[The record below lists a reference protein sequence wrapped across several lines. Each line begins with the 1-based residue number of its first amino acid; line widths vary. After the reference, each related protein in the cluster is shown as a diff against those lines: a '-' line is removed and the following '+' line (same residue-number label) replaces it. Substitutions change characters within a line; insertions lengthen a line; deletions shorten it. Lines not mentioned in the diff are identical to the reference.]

1 MSKILVFFITF
12 FLSFNVF
19 ALKNFENNNYYY
31 TLKKTLFVE
40 SDIITFFSFYC
51 SHCYKFERFYYQNIK
66 QKIPKKIKFKEY
78 HISFLGGSM
87 GHVLT
92 QAWSIA
98 MVLGVENKIKLPLF
112 NAIHHKKIK
121 NENDVKKIFNH
132 FANISNK
139 EYEYFLNSI
148 PVKFFIVQQE
158 RTSVVSELIN
168 VPATLVKGK
177 YLINLG
183 SINHT
188 SLKDFTKEYSDL
200 IKYLLQKK

>member
-1 MSKILVFFITF
+1 MSKLLVFCITF

-19 ALKNFENNNYYY
+19 ALKNFENSNYYF
-31 TLKKTLFVE
+31 TLKKNLFVE

-66 QKIPKKIKFKEY
+66 KKLPKKVKIKEY

-87 GHVLT
+87 GNLLT
-92 QAWSIA
+92 QAWSVA
-98 MVLGVENKIKLPLF
+98 MVLGIENKIKTPLF
-112 NAIHHKKIK
+112 NAFHYRKIR
-121 NENDVKKIFNH
+121 NENDIKKIFNH
-132 FANISNK
+132 FANLSSK

-158 RTSVVSELIN
+158 RTSIVSELVNI
-168 VPATLVKGK
+168 PAILIKGK
-177 YLINLG
+177 YLINLD
-183 SINHT
+183 SIDHI